1 MNKDNEVN
9 DEFDDGIDSDLD
21 NDFGEFDSD
30 PQRTSIGKVI
40 KENPAVKIGLVVAA
54 LLVVIGA
61 ITLFGGSTETAP
73 SSSVGGGND
82 VREIPG
88 TAELSPEMRAVMEE
102 NNEQRVEQ
110 AQREGTSVI
119 PQPIDT
125 PKEQLPVP
133 VDETPADDPLQR
145 WREIQEKRVATQT
158 TTQQQ
163 VVAQQQPA
171 QDAARSQALQGLI
184 TSMNTQMSQILAS
197 KKSGGI
203 QSMTITDIKAL
214 MAARQQA
221 EQQLAQLNGGN
232 NGFPQQA
239 NAMIDPTT
247 GLPMNTTPAKILLP
261 AGAIEY
267 AQLLI
272 EANSDV
278 EGPIVSMI
286 VSGPFAGSR
295 VLGTFQRKEKY
306 LVLQFSTLVN
316 KKGISIPINA
326 YALDP
331 DTTLTGMATDV
342 DNRYWQRVILPA
354 AAEFV
359 SGMGQAYAD
368 QQGDTTI
375 VTGDV
380 VVQDKPPLNT
390 EEQIAAG
397 VSEAA
402 DRVSE
407 ILDEEG
413 DKIEPL
419 VRVRAGTPMG
429 ILFMAPITD
438 QDVIAGT
445 TNPTSARIANQQ
457 QQQNLFQQQL
467 FQQQQQAG
475 NPAYLIQGLP
485 GLQQGGLQGFQQMQ
499 QQGTGTAGASSG
511 TSGIQSN
518 NNWPSNIFSS
528 QQYLNQ
534 SR

>member
-1 MNKDNEVN
+1 MNKDNDLN
-9 DEFDDGIDSDLD
+9 DEFDDGIDNDLD
-21 NDFGEFDSD
+21 NDFGEFDQD
-30 PQRTSIGKVI
+30 TQRTSIGKVI

-73 SSSVGGGND
+73 SSTVGGGND
-82 VREIPG
+82 IREIPG

-102 NNEQRVEQ
+102 NNDQRIEQ

-125 PKEQLPVP
+125 PRAQLPVP
-133 VDETPADDPLQR
+133 AEETPADDPLAR
-145 WREIQEKRVATQT
+145 WREIQEQRVQTQT

-163 VVAQQQPA
+163 TSAQQQPA
-171 QDAARSQALQGLI
+171 QDPARAQALQGLI
-184 TSMNTQMSQILAS
+184 TSMNAQMSQILSS
-197 KKSGGI
+197 KKSGGL
-203 QSMTITDIKAL
+203 QSMTITDIKTL

-232 NGFPQQA
+232 NNAFPQQA

-247 GLPMNTTPAKILLP
+247 GLPINTTPAKILLP

-295 VLGTFQRKEKY
+295 VLGTFQRKEEY

-342 DNRYWQRVILPA
+342 DHRYWSRVILPA

-359 SGMGQAYAD
+359 QGMGEAYAD
-368 QQGDTTI
+368 REGDTTI

-380 VVQDKPPLNT
+380 VVQDRPPLNT
-390 EEQIAAG
+390 REQVAAG

-402 DRVSE
+402 DRVSD
-407 ILDEEG
+407 ILDEEA
-413 DKIEPL
+413 DDVEPL

-438 QDVIAGT
+438 QDVVAGT

-457 QQQNLFQQQL
+457 QQQTLLQQQL
-467 FQQQQQAG
+467 FQQQQAS
-475 NPAYLIQGLP
+475 NPTYLIQGLQGVQ
-485 GLQQGGLQGFQQMQ
+485 GLQPN
-499 QQGTGTAGASSG
+499 TGTSTATGMTTGTTG
-511 TSGIQSN
+511 TSLQN
-518 NNWPSNIFSS
+518 NGLPPNIFST

-534 SR
+534 QR

>member
-1 MNKDNEVN
+1 MNKDDNTN
-9 DEFDDGIDSDLD
+9 DEFDDGIDTDLD

-30 PQRTSIGKVI
+30 PQRSSIGKVI

-61 ITLFGGSTETAP
+61 ITLFGGSTEKAP
-73 SSSVGGGND
+73 SSTVGGGND
-82 VREIPG
+82 IREIPG

-102 NNEQRVEQ
+102 NNDQRIEQ

-125 PKEQLPVP
+125 AKEQLPVP
-133 VDETPADDPLQR
+133 ADETPADDPLQR

-163 VVAQQQPA
+163 TSAQQQPTQ
-171 QDAARSQALQGLI
+171 QDTARSQALQGLI
-184 TSMNTQMSQILAS
+184 TSMNTQMGQILSS
-197 KKSGGI
+197 KKTGGL

-232 NGFPQQA
+232 NNGAFPQQA

-247 GLPMNTTPAKILLP
+247 GLPMNMTPAKILLP

-342 DNRYWQRVILPA
+342 DNRYWQRIILPA

-380 VVQDKPPLNT
+380 VVQSKPKLNT
-390 EEQIAAG
+390 REQVASG

-402 DRVSE
+402 DRVSD

-413 DKIEPL
+413 DNVQPL

-438 QDVIAGT
+438 QDVVAGT
-445 TNPTSARIANQQ
+445 NTPTSARIANQQ
-457 QQQNLFQQQL
+457 QQQTLLQQQL
-467 FQQQQQAG
+467 MQQQQG
-475 NPAYLIQGLP
+475 NNPTYLIQGL
-485 GLQQGGLQGFQQMQ
+485 QNAQSFQPNN
-499 QQGTGTAGASSG
+499 GTGMATGTTTGSTG
-511 TSGIQSN
+511 TSNSN
-518 NNWPSNIFSS
+518 NGLPSNIFSTK
-528 QQYLNQ
+528 QYLNQ
-534 SR
+534 